1 MRMRT
6 ALISMAAAAALL
18 AGCGSGDETGGAPPA
33 AAGGTAGT
41 GGAGGSLG
49 GAGGSV
55 GGTGGAGGSV
65 GGSGGSVGGAG
76 GSVGGSAGA
85 EAGPD
90 VAEAGPD
97 DAEAA
102 AGAGGTS
109 GAGGAGGAAGTP
121 FVDSCEGILDGS
133 VIPPQK
139 PLPYAVATDFKYP
152 VNISPMDTTV
162 GGINVL
168 RWVNLGNPDCD
179 MAFSD
184 SSLPAPPPEFNVP
197 VEAGTD
203 GGGVP
208 EAADDAGEAAA
219 DADDATADAD
229 DAAADAAADVG
240 VDAVADVSVDAIA
253 DATADATADA
263 VAAPACWGFYYNPDN
278 CANSSDVDSGAA
290 PLWKCYAGVIY
301 AAAPSLAAAPG
312 ICIAAGATG
321 IEFWARAS
329 REGAVV
335 KFGSTREGLGL
346 TEFWLTLTTTWTK
359 YTIGVAPDYRTPGV
373 GYGVSNGFSVVVQ
386 PADHVGGTY
395 IFVKD
400 MKWVGAANDGG

>member
-76 GSVGGSAGA
+76 GSVGGAAGA

-109 GAGGAGGAAGTP
+109 GAGGAGGTP
-121 FVDSCEGILDGS
+121 FVDSCDGILDGS

-139 PLPYAVATDFKYP
+139 PLPYAVATDFKY
-152 VNISPMDTTV
+152 VNNITPMTQ
-162 GGINVL
+162 INVL
-168 RWVNLGNPDCD
+168 RWVNLGSPDCD

-184 SSLPAPPPEFNVP
+184 SSLPAPPPEFTTP
-197 VEAGTD
+197 PAEAGADD
-203 GGGVP
+203 GAV
-208 EAADDAGEAAA
+208 EAADAAADADDAAA

-229 DAAADAAADVG
+229 DAAADAAADVSA
-240 VDAVADVSVDAIA
+240 DAVADVSADAIA
-253 DATADATADA
+253 DATADA
-263 VAAPACWGFYYNPDN
+263 AANPACWGFYYNPDN
-278 CANSSDVDSGAA
+278 CANSSYVDSGAA
-290 PLWKCYAGVIY
+290 PLWQCWGGVMY
-301 AAAPSLAAAPG
+301 SLAPAGTTPASG
-312 ICIAAGATG
+312 VCIAAGATG

-329 REGAVV
+329 RDGARI

-346 TEFWLTLTTTWTK
+346 TEFWLNITTTWTK
-359 YTIGVAPDYRTPGV
+359 YTIDVAPDYRTPGV
-373 GYGVSNGFSVVVQ
+373 GYGVSNGFSAVVE

-400 MKWVGAANDGG
+400 MKWVAAANDGG